1 MNTTDLRAARRLAA
15 AARNLTLAGLCLA
28 APSLAQQWV
37 EAGDGAVAR
46 SFPDRNAS
54 AVARPCSMI
63 LAASPLAC
71 SCD

>member
-46 SFPDRNAS
+46 SGGGCPVDDAKWCGDLFLQTAGEG
-54 AVARPCSMI
+54 
-63 LAASPLAC
+63 
-71 SCD
+71 